1 MLNLRIAVVAVAAFL
16 CWRCI
21 KNGESRGAFIS
32 SMLTVAGLVV

>member
-1 MLNLRIAVVAVAAFL
+1 MPSLRIAVIAVAAFL

-21 KNGESRGAFIS
+21 KKGESRGAFLS